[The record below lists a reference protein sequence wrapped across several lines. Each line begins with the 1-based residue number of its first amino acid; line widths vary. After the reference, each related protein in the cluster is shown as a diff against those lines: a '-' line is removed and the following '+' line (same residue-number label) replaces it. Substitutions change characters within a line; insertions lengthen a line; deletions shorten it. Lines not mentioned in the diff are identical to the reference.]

1 MSLFD
6 DALRFAIEKHSGQTR
21 RMVNVPY
28 ILHPMEVATIIGTMT
43 DDEEVLAAA
52 VLHDTVEDT
61 DATIEEIRQRFGK
74 RVSLLVLTETED
86 KREGQDPTKTW
97 EIRKEESLLIL
108 QNTKDIGVKML
119 WLGDKLSNMRS
130 FYREYQRFGDNL
142 WQNFHQKDPKKQ
154 AKHYRMIADYLSDLK
169 EYAAYQEYVE
179 RMNVV
184 FQNIK
189 EEEQQ

>member
-1 MSLFD
+1 MTLFD
-6 DALRFAIEKHSGQTR
+6 LAMNYAIEKHSGQTR

-28 ILHPMEVATIIGTMT
+28 VLHPMEVATIIGTMT

-108 QNTKDIGVKML
+108 QNTKDL
-119 WLGDKLSNMRS
+119 
-130 FYREYQRFGDNL
+130 
-142 WQNFHQKDPKKQ
+142 FH
-154 AKHYRMIADYLSDLK
+154 Y
-169 EYAAYQEYVE
+169 ENE
-179 RMNVV
+179 
-184 FQNIK
+184 F
-189 EEEQQ
+189 